1 MNKREFL
8 SKLEEALVYELPPR
22 AVDENLRYYSSY
34 IDSEVKSGRSV
45 EEVLGELGDPR
56 LIARTIIDAV
66 SSGADG
72 IPGTADD
79 VVYRETP
86 DSDDSGYG
94 AYGGR
99 ASDHGSSDNGGFR
112 GSVEINSHTY
122 SGCMPCL
129 IAVLIACLIISAL
142 MGLLSMLAP
151 VLAPVAVILLIW
163 WLLGK
168 AGDDR

>member
-45 EEVLGELGDPR
+45 EEVLEELGDPR

-129 IAVLIACLIISAL
+129 IGYGGFWERQVTTDDIFFCIGYTRL
-142 MGLLSMLAP
+142 GFLLQ
-151 VLAPVAVILLIW
+151 
-163 WLLGK
+163 K
-168 AGDDR
+168 NAGAF